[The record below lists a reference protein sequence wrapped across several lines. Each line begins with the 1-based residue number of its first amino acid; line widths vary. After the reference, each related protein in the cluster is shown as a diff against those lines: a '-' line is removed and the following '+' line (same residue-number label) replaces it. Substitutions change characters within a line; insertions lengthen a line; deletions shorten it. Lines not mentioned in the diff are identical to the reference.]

1 LCSLC
6 SGARRTPRSS
16 STSPRRGH
24 LSSSGRPGLAHR
36 AVTQDTDR
44 PGLGEACRRAPP
56 SPHQAA
62 GCHGSWSSDSSGSA
76 GAREPPYRVVLLG
89 DPGVGKTS
97 LVQLLAGVQE
107 RDPPEQRGDAYE
119 RTLCV
124 DGEETALLVTDPW
137 EPERRESRPGGR
149 CLQARNAYV
158 VVYSIMDQGSFESVS
173 KLRVQ
178 LRRGRRAQ
186 DVPIILVGNKTN
198 LARCREVSVEEGR
211 ACAAVFGC
219 KCLET
224 SAVLQHNVAELFEGV
239 VRQIRLRRGG
249 GGCPTAAPP
258 RKGSLAAR
266 ARCFLDRLVAG
277 NGRKA
282 ALRVRSKSCHDL
294 SML

>member
-1 LCSLC
+1 MLRGPGTRCETQEHA
-6 SGARRTPRSS
+6 ARPRNMLRDPGTRCETRDKSS
-16 STSPRRGH
+16 
-24 LSSSGRPGLAHR
+24 
-36 AVTQDTDR
+36 
-44 PGLGEACRRAPP
+44 C
-56 SPHQAA
+56 
-62 GCHGSWSSDSSGSA
+62 WSSDSSGSA

-107 RDPPEQRGDAYE
+107 RDPPEQRGAGCPDAYE

-137 EPERRESRPGGR
+137 EPERRGEESRPGGR